1 MECIGGGFADAD
13 DGDRRGSDSDKT
25 VKSMSMTIMVAAE
38 SANGAKDKP
47 DPGTLL
53 NPTRKALS

>member
-25 VKSMSMTIMVAAE
+25 VKSMSMTIMVAPE

-47 DPGTLL
+47 DPAKPYT
-53 NPTRKALS
+53 